1 MGRNDIDDMI
11 GQIEIFVDRC
21 KTQTLSQNK
30 AIVPKDEMKQML
42 DELRMKL
49 PVEVERCK
57 KILRNKDRILQEAR
71 TRSDAIISESV
82 NEANKM
88 IDQHEVTRLAHVR
101 SEEIM
106 EAARVQAQQII
117 NQAND
122 EANQIRLSAMD
133 YTKEKLQ
140 GMRDIFS
147 RVYEAEKENYRT
159 LIESLEA
166 DSLVIENNISEME
179 QNINLFVAQSNMGY
193 VAEGEP
199 QGVEQMPEELDTAF
213 ATSQPQPENIAERE
227 EVLNTVFA
235 DDEDVLFDDEINV
248 YGDRTPASGD
258 SGPADGGNSDDDD
271 FDDFLDE

>member
-11 GQIEIFVDRC
+11 GQIEIFIDKC

-30 AIVPKDEMKQML
+30 AIVPKDEIKEML
-42 DELRMKL
+42 NELRMKL
-49 PVEVERCK
+49 PIEVERCK

-88 IDQHEVTRLAHVR
+88 IDQHEITRLANIR
-101 SEEIM
+101 SEEILE
-106 EAARVQAQQII
+106 EARRQAQQIV
-117 NQAND
+117 ND
-122 EANQIRLSAMD
+122 ASNEANEIRLSAMY
-133 YTKEKLQ
+133 YTRDRLQ

-166 DSLVIENNISEME
+166 DSLLIENNMGEME
-179 QNINLFVAQSNMGY
+179 QNINLFEAQSNMRY
-193 VAEGEP
+193 SAEDAGQGGEP
-199 QGVEQMPEELDTAF
+199 MMDEPDTAF
-213 ATSQPQPENIAERE
+213 AASQPQPANIAEQAE
-227 EVLNTVFA
+227 LIDSVFEG
-235 DDEDVLFDDEINV
+235 DEDKMFDDDINV
-248 YGDRTPASGD
+248 YGDRERDAAD
-258 SGPADGGNSDDDD
+258 SAFSDAGSPDDDD

>member
-1 MGRNDIDDMI
+1 MSRNDIDDMI
-11 GQIEIFVDRC
+11 EQIEIFIDKC

-30 AIVPKDEMKQML
+30 AIVPKDEIRQML

-88 IDQHEVTRLAHVR
+88 IDQHEITRLANIR
-101 SEEIM
+101 SEEIL
-106 EAARVQAQQII
+106 EAARGQAQQIV
-117 NQAND
+117 NEATN
-122 EANQIRLSAMD
+122 EANEIRLSAMY
-133 YTKEKLQ
+133 YTRDRLQ

-147 RVYEAEKENYRT
+147 RVYESEKENYRT

-166 DSLVIENNISEME
+166 DSLLIENNMSEME
-179 QNINLFVAQSNMGY
+179 QNINLFAAQSNMGY
-193 VAEGEP
+193 SAESAPQNDDVMMDEP
-199 QGVEQMPEELDTAF
+199 DTAF
-213 ATSQPQPENIAERE
+213 AASQPQPTNIAEQAE
-227 EVLNTVFA
+227 LIDSVFEG
-235 DDEDVLFDDEINV
+235 DEDKMFDDNVNV
-248 YGDRTPASGD
+248 YGDRDREMSD
-258 SGPADGGNSDDDD
+258 SAFADAGGTDDD